1 MLKFR
6 YSSIKHLLRAILWSR
21 VNADGLLSTRPQF
34 ESSENSIFKFLS
46 FFYSCNELIKK
57 TETKI
62 G

>member
-46 FFYSCNELIKK
+46 FFIPVMNS
-57 TETKI
+57 
-62 G
+62 